1 MYQEAGFILK
11 PIINKL
17 LNTACSKHVF
27 QKLLPT
33 SVQSVTNMDQIHLK
47 LPSLGMSHTL
57 AALAFGIEV
66 HTVLFLIRSKGSFLF
81 RSRNSLPNTLLPF
94 TRLFMAE
101 IIEFWSHD

>member
-1 MYQEAGFILK
+1 MYQQAGFILK

-33 SVQSVTNMDQIHLK
+33 FLQSVTNMDQIHLK

-57 AALAFGIEV
+57 AATCIWNRGPYSIIFNK
-66 HTVLFLIRSKGSFLF
+66 VLRFL
-81 RSRNSLPNTLLPF
+81 SL
-94 TRLFMAE
+94 
-101 IIEFWSHD
+101 